1 MLNRFGRQAMAA
13 WQELAPTALA
23 QVENPEA
30 FFEEVG
36 IQAEQAWID
45 LTLQLA
51 GTDTPGEAY
60 FEKVGRIEAAKMQAR
75 ELVNRDW
82 CRPPQETIETQ
93 STPPAL

>member
-1 MLNRFGRQAMAA
+1 MAA

-23 QVENPEA
+23 RMENPEA

-82 CRPPQETIETQ
+82 CTPLQEEIETQ
-93 STPPAL
+93 STPPAR